1 MPTVYVADR
10 DAAHRRELTQAFRR
24 RGFRAFEFANGSDL
38 YASVIAGAPDLVTLD
53 VDLDEM
59 DGFQVFARLLRKRDS
74 RPLPL
79 VFVSD
84 FQNAHVVETCI
95 QRGALG
101 YLRKGDMADLVAA
114 AAEDLLGDVSDDS
127 AEAKLAAAP
136 DDAPDTRETRAGA
149 DDSSP
154 SKESAGVTVPSGPL
168 PAGSSGKTA
177 DAGARPREAARGA
190 KPRKPAREAAA
201 PAPKA
206 APAPQPRKAA
216 KETAAPAP
224 RAARDTAAPTPKAA
238 SGTRRARWKRWAM
251 FVACMLVAALG
262 FALGALII
270 SRLPGPGTAVPREPA
285 RPPAP
290 ATGAVVDASD
300 AKSAPAFPA
309 SSPLPEPVA
318 TTLAGLGLELPPGS
332 ALDRAGSDV
341 RPLAERGAPAGARA
355 PRMLTFRTDRT
366 VNEVLELY
374 TRAGLAFDRQV
385 VRMDGRYRG
394 IERTVARA
402 RISQDGREATLTVTH
417 PGIDLTEESLVQ
429 ATSLR
434 IDVRE

>member
-24 RGFRAFEFANGSDL
+24 RGFRAFEFASGSDL

-59 DGFQVFARLLRKRDS
+59 DGFQVFARLLRKRDT

-84 FQNAHVVETCI
+84 FQNAHVVEVCI

-114 AAEDLLGDVSDDS
+114 AAEDLLGDGADVS
-127 AEAKLAAAP
+127 AEGELAAAP
-136 DDAPDTRETRAGA
+136 DDAPAAGA
-149 DDSSP
+149 Q
-154 SKESAGVTVPSGPL
+154 
-168 PAGSSGKTA
+168 
-177 DAGARPREAARGA
+177 
-190 KPRKPAREAAA
+190 PRKAAKEAAA

-206 APAPQPRKAA
+206 APAA
-216 KETAAPAP
+216 
-224 RAARDTAAPTPKAA
+224 
-238 SGTRRARWKRWAM
+238 RRARWKRWAV
-251 FVACMLVAALG
+251 FAACMLVAALG

-270 SRLPGPGTAVPREPA
+270 SRLPSPGTAALREPA
-285 RPPAP
+285 RRPAP
-290 ATGAVVDASD
+290 ATGAAVDASR
-300 AKSAPAFPA
+300 AEPAPAVPA
-309 SSPLPEPVA
+309 SNPLPEPV
-318 TTLAGLGLELPPGS
+318 
-332 ALDRAGSDV
+332 
-341 RPLAERGAPAGARA
+341 
-355 PRMLTFRTDRT
+355 
-366 VNEVLELY
+366 ELY
-374 TRAGLAFDRQV
+374 TRAGLAFERRV
-385 VRMDGRYRG
+385 VRMDGRYEG

-417 PGIDLTEESLVQ
+417 PGIDLTEESLVP

-434 IDVRE
+434 IDV

>member
-24 RGFRAFEFANGSDL
+24 RGFRAFEFASGSDL

-59 DGFQVFARLLRKRDS
+59 DGFQVFARLLRKRDT

-84 FQNAHVVETCI
+84 FQNAHVVEICI

-101 YLRKGDMADLVAA
+101 YLRKDDTADLVAA
-114 AAEDLLGDVSDDS
+114 AAQDLLGDACDVPADEERASTPDDGP
-127 AEAKLAAAP
+127 AAVGARAAA
-136 DDAPDTRETRAGA
+136 
-149 DDSSP
+149 
-154 SKESAGVTVPSGPL
+154 
-168 PAGSSGKTA
+168 SGKTA
-177 DAGARPREAARGA
+177 DAGAQ
-190 KPRKPAREAAA
+190 PRKTAKKAAA

-206 APAPQPRKAA
+206 APAA
-216 KETAAPAP
+216 
-224 RAARDTAAPTPKAA
+224 
-238 SGTRRARWKRWAM
+238 RRARWKRWAV
-251 FVACMLVAALG
+251 FAACMLVAALG
-262 FALGALII
+262 FALGALIVA
-270 SRLPGPGTAVPREPA
+270 RLPSPGTAAPREPT
-285 RPPAP
+285 RPPVPGAGATVDASRAEPAP
-290 ATGAVVDASD
+290 ALSPSG
-300 AKSAPAFPA
+300 
-309 SSPLPEPVA
+309 PLPEPVA
-318 TTLAGLGLELPPGS
+318 ATLAGLGLELPPGS

-341 RPLAERGAPAGARA
+341 RPLSERGAPAGARA

-366 VNEVLELY
+366 MNEVLELY
-374 TRAGLAFDRQV
+374 TRAGLAFERRV
-385 VRMDGRYRG
+385 VRMDGRYKG

-402 RISQDGREATLTVTH
+402 RIRQDGREATLTVTR
-417 PGIDLTEESLVQ
+417 PGIDLTEESLVP